1 MEENFN
7 NEREVTTKDIL
18 KHYCSSILIYGV
30 LLSILSLSPLFY
42 ETIQESWMDYISFFI
57 IYYLAYIIIAPVV
70 FFIFKPKSI
79 LESRNLAIVEY
90 IKRQFRKNETTEE
103 FLKNIEPTEPEKQA
117 LMILF
122 IKSFFGFNCL
132 SAIFNKYF
140 VSPGY
145 DIDFI
150 KTFFVQYLQDSSNG
164 GNLLTGFVQFII
176 DTGDMWLKF
185 IVGLSMLVYAVSY
198 LTETEFFKNK
208 IKSADTTPLGV
219 LSCIACY
226 YPITILTN
234 KFIEVTPDSLL
245 PVNNQIILAILNLL
259 IILVNFVSLI
269 AVLRLGTKVGNLT
282 NRGIVTGF
290 PYNIIRH
297 PDYTMQICYIILT
310 TIPLFLMSQYS
321 IITKIIITIAT
332 LAWVYI
338 YYLRAITEERHLIKD
353 PEYQKYV
360 EKVKYRFIPKLF

>member
-1 MEENFN
+1 MEDSIKQ
-7 NEREVTTKDIL
+7 EVTTKDIL
-18 KHYCSSILIYGV
+18 KHYSSSVFIYGI
-30 LLSILSLSPLFY
+30 LLLILSLSPIFY
-42 ETIQESWMDYISFFI
+42 ESIQESWMDYISFFI
-57 IYYLAYIIIAPVV
+57 LYYIGYIIIAPIV

-79 LESRNLAIVEY
+79 LESRNIAIVNY
-90 IKRQFRKNETTEE
+90 IKRQFKKNETTEE
-103 FLKNIEPTEPEKQA
+103 FLKNIEPKEDEKQA
-117 LMILF
+117 FMILF
-122 IKSFFGFNCL
+122 VKAFFGFNCL

-150 KTFFVQYLQDSSNG
+150 RTIFLQDLQDITNG
-164 GNLLTGFVQFII
+164 VGILPGIGQFII

-185 IVGLSMLVYAVSY
+185 IMGISMIVYAISY
-198 LTETEFFKNK
+198 LTELDIFKNK
-208 IKSADTTPLGV
+208 IKSVDTTPLGV

-226 YPITILTN
+226 YPITLLTY

-245 PVNNQIILAILNLL
+245 PVDNQVILVILNLL
-259 IILVNFVSLI
+259 IILVNFLALI
-269 AVLRLGTKVGNLT
+269 AILRLGTKVGNLT

-297 PDYTMQICYIILT
+297 PEYTMQICYIILT
-310 TIPLFLMSQYS
+310 TIPLMITMQYS
-321 IITKIIITIAT
+321 IISKVLMVIAT
-332 LAWVYI
+332 LIWIYI